1 MNIKSKDQK
10 LILIIPAT
18 SIMLHFLTSSIL
30 CNQSPEEEEC
40 TSFQF
45 IPLSPP
51 TNNGSLTAT
60 KDPGLI
66 SAFPLKLETQ
76 NSDFG
81 IAPN

>member
-10 LILIIPAT
+10 FILIIPAT

-30 CNQSPEEEEC
+30 CNQSPGEEDC
-40 TSFQF
+40 TSLQF
-45 IPLSPP
+45 IPLSPS

-60 KDPGLI
+60 KDLGLI
-66 SAFPLKLETQ
+66 NALPLKLETQ

-81 IAPN
+81 SAPN